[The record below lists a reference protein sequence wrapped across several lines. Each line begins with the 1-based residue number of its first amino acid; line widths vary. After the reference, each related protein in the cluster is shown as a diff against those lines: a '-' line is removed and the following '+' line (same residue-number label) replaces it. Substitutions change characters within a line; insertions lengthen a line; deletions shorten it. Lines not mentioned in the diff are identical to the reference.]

1 MINNAEILP
10 SLKITFCK
18 FELSKTAITIA
29 PLNILPAFR
38 EQKNDNLVIDRRSIS
53 IYEDMWLPGQH
64 GDVTCAGATRAEIDC
79 DVTRRG
85 MTSDEIRLHSEAP
98 ASRCY

>member
-38 EQKNDNLVIDRRSIS
+38 EQKMRFLLLIVVVSQSTKICGCQGNT
-53 IYEDMWLPGQH
+53 
-64 GDVTCAGATRAEIDC
+64 VTSHVLEPLERKLI
-79 DVTRRG
+79 VTSR
-85 MTSDEIRLHSEAP
+85 DEG
-98 ASRCY
+98 